1 LEKCEPEIVLEN
13 YLKPLVELLKT
24 SSNGWPKLFWVHPL
38 KLGST
43 VSKQFWS
50 GVGNDD
56 IEVFVQNL
64 DRYLQ
69 QEKIPTF
76 NFQKLTTNVHSH
88 DGTHY
93 GIGLNLMKVQI
104 WLNYL
109 ASINST

>member
-1 LEKCEPEIVLEN
+1 MLEN
-13 YLKPLVELLKT
+13 YLKPLVQLVKT
-24 SSNGWPKLFWVHPL
+24 STTGWPKLLWVHPL
-38 KLGST
+38 KLGSV

-56 IEVFVQNL
+56 VEAFTQNI
-64 DRYLQ
+64 DQYLK
-69 QEKIPTF
+69 EENIPAF

-93 GIGLNLMKVQI
+93 GVGLNLMKIQI

-109 ASINST
+109 ASIGAT